1 MRLTPVL
8 ASLFALCAP
17 VWAGLP
23 AAQPGDAALSRIDRH
38 VVNVPPQAFVAL
50 DSVCAGQQAALS
62 QAFPHGFPLGIGS
75 GLRLLKQDAKGL
87 TLLTLTD
94 RGPNGDVPAG
104 LGKNGKTFAVPTYA
118 PQAAYLRVDAHGARL
133 TAVQPFR
140 HPNGALI
147 SGLPLPAGM
156 VGSTGEQAV
165 NACLE
170 PLAGDPGGLDPEG
183 IDIDAEGKWW
193 ISDEYG
199 PFLARIEPKTGRLI
213 DLAAPGAGLPEII
226 QHRQPNRGF
235 EGVAVA
241 DGKVYAI
248 VQSTLDDIPDPARP
262 DDKQARSKRHDARFL
277 RLVEYDPRSRTSR
290 TFAYPHDVAE
300 RRPDNGADGAY
311 AKSGDAKIGDLVA
324 LGKGR
329 FALIEQGKGANKVMR
344 NVLYTLDI
352 SRATPIDA
360 LTVDGKPLEFA
371 SDRAQ
376 LRAAGVRLIEKTRLL
391 DLHDYGWQAEK
402 AEGLAVIGRDTLAV
416 INDNDFGMTS
426 NADDREAFPKG
437 QPVDAARY
445 RITPNDPHERATQL
459 WLLKFARPL
468 R

>member
-1 MRLTPVL
+1 M
-8 ASLFALCAP
+8 C
-17 VWAGLP
+17 
-23 AAQPGDAALSRIDRH
+23 PG
-38 VVNVPPQAFVAL
+38 
-50 DSVCAGQQAALS
+50 
-62 QAFPHGFPLGIGS
+62 
-75 GLRLLKQDAKGL
+75 
-87 TLLTLTD
+87 
-94 RGPNGDVPAG
+94 
-104 LGKNGKTFAVPTYA
+104 
-118 PQAAYLRVDAHGARL
+118 
-133 TAVQPFR
+133 
-140 HPNGALI
+140 
-147 SGLPLPAGM
+147 
-156 VGSTGEQAV
+156 
-165 NACLE
+165 
-170 PLAGDPGGLDPEG
+170 
-183 IDIDAEGKWW
+183 
-193 ISDEYG
+193 
-199 PFLARIEPKTGRLI
+199 
-213 DLAAPGAGLPEII
+213 
-226 QHRQPNRGF
+226 
-235 EGVAVA
+235 
-241 DGKVYAI
+241 
-248 VQSTLDDIPDPARP
+248 
-262 DDKQARSKRHDARFL
+262 
-277 RLVEYDPRSRTSR
+277 PRSRA
-290 TFAYPHDVAE
+290 FAYPHDVAE

-311 AKSGDAKIGDLVA
+311 ANSGDAKIGDLVA

-376 LRAAGVRLIEKTRLL
+376 LRAAGVRMIEKTRLL

-445 RITPNDPHERATQL
+445 RITPNEPNERATQL